1 MISDAYSDPE
11 GFVPIQFPG
20 GAHSPFYSPI
30 RTSPEDFTPLQFP
43 DGYYLPKPDEIVPK
57 QLELDL
63 GIPPMSENLVL
74 SANNQEFKRDL
85 EQVLN
90 DIKELLLAKNE
101 SYGDAALNPVRI
113 FSKASA
119 TEQLKVRLDDKL
131 SRLARG
137 REDLIIEDVLLDF
150 TGYLVLYKIA
160 ELRANRIGNS

>member
-11 GFVPIQFPG
+11 GFVPI
-20 GAHSPFYSPI
+20 
-30 RTSPEDFTPLQFP
+30 RFP
-43 DGYYLPKPDEIVPK
+43 DGYYLPKPDDIVQPK

-63 GIPPMSENLVL
+63 GIPSMPDYLFSSESNY
-74 SANNQEFKRDL
+74 EFKRDL
-85 EQVLN
+85 EEVLN
-90 DIKELLLAKNE
+90 EIKELLLAKNE

-160 ELRANRIGNS
+160 ELRAKRNA